1 LAAKRY
7 GGRLVTFSA
16 PSGSNPQQPDGIAA
30 RLLVIKEE
38 MMRLR
43 FATLLACASVLG
55 VGMPGL
61 AGQERAP
68 YSAIVVFGTSLSDAG
83 NAFALRG
90 GTNTPPNYQLDPL
103 LIPGAPYARGGHHFS
118 NGATWVEQL
127 ARSLRL
133 AGSVRPAFGSDSPQ
147 ATNYAVGAARAYDDG
162 QNFNLSNQVQA
173 FLSDHPGGAPSDALY
188 VIEMGGN
195 DIRDAIVAYQTGGPA
210 AAQTVLQN
218 AIASIANHI
227 LLLHQAGARQFL
239 VWLPPNV
246 GLTPAIRRLDQMS
259 PGAAQLAAG
268 LSQAF
273 NANLSTVLTQ
283 LSGLP
288 GISIARFDASALL
301 NGIVADPAGYGL
313 TNTDQACVVPYDEP
327 FFCQAPDEYLFWDG
341 IHPTRAAHTIVA
353 QAVAFVL
360 GW

>member
-1 LAAKRY
+1 
-7 GGRLVTFSA
+7 
-16 PSGSNPQQPDGIAA
+16 
-30 RLLVIKEE
+30 
-38 MMRLR
+38 MRLR
-43 FATLLACASVLG
+43 FAALLACTAAFG

-68 YSAIVVFGTSLSDAG
+68 YSGIVVFGTSLSDSG

-90 GTNTPPNYQLDPL
+90 GTNTPPDYLLDPL
-103 LIPGAPYARGGHHFS
+103 LVPAAPYARGGHHFS

-133 AGSVRPAFGSDSPQ
+133 AGSVRPAFGSNSPK

-162 QNFNLSNQVQA
+162 HNFNLSNQVQA
-173 FLSDHPGGAPSDALY
+173 FLADHGGHAPSDALY

-195 DIRDAIVAYQTGGPA
+195 DIRDAIVAYQTGGPD
-210 AAQTVLQN
+210 AAQAILQE
-218 AIASIANHI
+218 AIASIAENI
-227 LLLHQAGARQFL
+227 QVLYQAGARQFL

-246 GLTPAIRRLDQMS
+246 GVTPAIRMLDQMS
-259 PGAAQLAAG
+259 PGAAQLATG

-273 NANLSTVLTQ
+273 HAGLSGVLTQ
-283 LSGLP
+283 LSAIP
-288 GISIARFDASALL
+288 DISITRLDAFTLL
-301 NGIVADPAGYGL
+301 NDIVADPQGYGL
-313 TNTDQACVVPYDEP
+313 TNTRQACVMPSSEP

-353 QAVAFVL
+353 QAAASVL
-360 GW
+360 GL